1 MKQLLVVFS
10 ILGTILLVGCRTAQ
24 VPSPD
29 IQNIPQPKQTLAQK
43 KASLKGK
50 TQAASAVP
58 EALGGLVKSDEWV
71 IYKDK
76 QQEEFKGHVSYDNGI
91 YVFKSGYALSD
102 RAQNTITASQNVYLK
117 QQNPQGPTYQIQ
129 CDWGRYNYKTGKGTL
144 KSASKNPVRLN
155 MQDATQTV
163 TARAK
168 QITFNTTTQIFILTG
183 DVHATRTTPEG
194 TQTMQADKATVKQ
207 LEDFVHLE
215 GNAVLSDGEH
225 TLQADTVIYDGAK
238 NEARAFGARPLA
250 TGTTEQGTFAIIADS
265 VSSDAQGTVVH
276 LDGRVQGWLVSP
288 EINNNKINKQF

>member
-1 MKQLLVVFS
+1 MRNTPLLFVA
-10 ILGTILLVGCRTAQ
+10 LGTVCLAGCKAAQ
-24 VPSPD
+24 VATPTVTD
-29 IQNIPQPKQTLAQK
+29 VAQPKQTLAQK

-50 TQAASAVP
+50 TQAASALP
-58 EALGGLVKSDEWV
+58 EALGGLVQSDEWI

-76 QQEEFKGHVSYDNGI
+76 QQEEFKGHVSYDNGV
-91 YVFKSGYALSD
+91 YVFKAGYALSD

-117 QQNPQGPTYQIQ
+117 QQNPQGPTYQVQ
-129 CDWGRYNYKTGKGTL
+129 CDWGLYNYKTGKGTL
-144 KSASKNPVRLN
+144 KSTSKSPVRLS
-155 MQDATQTV
+155 MTDDTQTV

-183 DVHATRTTPEG
+183 DVHATRTTEQG
-194 TQTMQADKATVKQ
+194 TQTMQADKATLRQ

-225 TLQADTVIYDGAK
+225 TLQADTVIYNGAK